1 MTAISKLRGVGPAL
15 SRILEENGVHSV
27 EALAGM
33 EELQLRSIP
42 GIGAG
47 RAGLLLDAA
56 RAYNGSA
63 VPECNDLNA
72 RLAAAE
78 AALQAAE
85 ERAAKAQNKA
95 RKAKRQA
102 AQLMEEFAEAKVKA
116 RKKAKKVKAKARKA
130 IEKEK
135 AKAKAILAGEGAE
148 KKKKPKKRA

>member
-1 MTAISKLRGVGPAL
+1 MTAISELRGVGPAL

-33 EELQLRSIP
+33 EESQLRSIP
-42 GIGAG
+42 GIGSS
-47 RAGLLLDAA
+47 RAGLLRDAA
-56 RAYNGSA
+56 RVYNGSA
-63 VPECNDLNA
+63 VPEGSDLND

-85 ERAAKAQNKA
+85 EKAAKAQSKA

-116 RKKAKKVKAKARKA
+116 KKKAKKVKAKAKKA

-135 AKAKAILAGEGAE
+135 AKAKAILEGKAPE
-148 KKKKPKKRA
+148 KKKKKPKK